1 MFNFAKSK
9 PDSRIE
15 ELLMTEQATGGTI
28 LKRAVTQN
36 NALSRAGFS
45 ERLFAW
51 LFKGLVY
58 PQIWEDPEV
67 DMAALAIEPGHRIVT
82 IASGGCNALSYLTAD
97 PARIEA
103 VDLNQAH
110 VAFNRLK
117 LAALK
122 HLPDYQAFYRFYGK
136 ADDKTNLAAYKRFIR
151 PHLDSESRAYWEK
164 RKWNGRQRISIF
176 WRDLYR
182 HGLLGV
188 FIGMGHRVA
197 RLYGIDPR
205 DILKARTMEEQRSF
219 FDAALAPLFEKRMV
233 RWATARKSSLFG
245 LGIPPQQ
252 YDALATAGNGD
263 MALVLCSRLE
273 KLACGFPLADN
284 YFAWQAFG
292 RGYGGDEETGPLPPY
307 LSRGN
312 FETVRARADRLTVQN
327 ASYTDF
333 LAAKPAASVD
343 RYILLDAQD
352 WMSDGQLNALWSEIT
367 RTAAPNARVIFR
379 TAAEPSLLP
388 GRVAP
393 EILDRWTYQADQSRA
408 LHDRDRSSIYGG
420 FHLYILKDA

>member
-1 MFNFAKSK
+1 MADQSA
-9 PDSRIE
+9 D
-15 ELLMTEQATGGTI
+15 GTI

-36 NALSRAGFS
+36 HALSRAGFS

-58 PQIWEDPEV
+58 PQIWEDPDV
-67 DMAALAIEPGHRIVT
+67 DMTALAIQPGHRIVT

-97 PARIEA
+97 PARVEA
-103 VDLNQAH
+103 VDLNEAH

-122 HLPDYQAFYRFYGK
+122 NLPDYSAFYRFYGK
-136 ADDKTNLAAYKRFIR
+136 ADDKTNLAAYKRFVR
-151 PHLDSESRAYWEK
+151 PHLDAESRAYWEK

-205 DILKARTMEEQRSF
+205 DILKSRTMEEQRSF
-219 FDAALAPLFEKRMV
+219 FDTALAPLFEKRMV

-252 YDALATAGNGD
+252 YDALATAGNGN
-263 MALVLCSRLE
+263 MAEVLRSRLE
-273 KLACGFPLADN
+273 KLACGFPLTEN

-292 RGYGGDEETGPLPPY
+292 RGYIGDEETGPLPPY
-307 LSRGN
+307 LSRAN
-312 FETVRARADRLTVQN
+312 FETVRARANRMTVQN
-327 ASYTDF
+327 ANYTDF

-352 WMSDGQLNALWSEIT
+352 WMNDSQLNAVWTEIR
-367 RTAAPNARVIFR
+367 RTAAPGARVIFR

-388 GRVAP
+388 GRVEP
-393 EILDRWTYQADQSRA
+393 EILDRWEYRAEESRA
-408 LHDRDRSSIYGG
+408 LRDRDRSSIYGG
-420 FHLYILKDA
+420 FHLYVLKDA

>member
-1 MFNFAKSK
+1 
-9 PDSRIE
+9 
-15 ELLMTEQATGGTI
+15 MTEQATGGTI

-67 DMAALAIEPGHRIVT
+67 DMAALVIEPGHRIVT
-82 IASGGCNALSYLTAD
+82 IASGGCNAMSYLTAD
-97 PARIEA
+97 PACVEA
-103 VDLNQAH
+103 VDLNRAH

-117 LAALK
+117 LAAVK
-122 HLPDYQAFYRFYGK
+122 NLPDYNAFYRFYGK

-219 FDAALAPLFEKRMV
+219 FDTALAPLFEKRMV

-263 MALVLCSRLE
+263 MALVLRSRLE
-273 KLACGFPLADN
+273 KLACGFPLTDN

-292 RGYGGDEETGPLPPY
+292 RGYSGNEETGPLPPY
-307 LSRGN
+307 LSRSN
-312 FETVRARADRLTVQN
+312 FETVRARADRMTVQN

-352 WMSDGQLNALWSEIT
+352 WMNDEQLNALWIEIT
-367 RTAAPNARVIFR
+367 RTSAPKARVIFR

-393 EILDRWTYQADQSRA
+393 EILDRWEYRADESRT

>member
-1 MFNFAKSK
+1 M
-9 PDSRIE
+9 P
-15 ELLMTEQATGGTI
+15 EQAKTI

-36 NALSRAGFS
+36 SALTRAGFS

-82 IASGGCNALSYLTAD
+82 IASGGCNAMSYLTAD
-97 PARIEA
+97 PARVEA

-117 LAALK
+117 LAAVK
-122 HLPDYQAFYRFYGK
+122 NLPDYDAFYRFYGK
-136 ADDKTNLAAYKRFIR
+136 ADDKTNLVAYKRFIR
-151 PHLDSESRAYWEK
+151 PHLDQESRAYWEK

-188 FIGMGHRVA
+188 FIGMGHNVA

-205 DILKARTMEEQRSF
+205 DILKARTMEEQRSY
-219 FDAALAPLFEKRMV
+219 FDTALAPLFEKRMV

-263 MALVLCSRLE
+263 MALVLRNRLE
-273 KLACGFPLADN
+273 KLACGFPLTDN

-292 RGYGGDEETGPLPPY
+292 RGYSGNEETGPLPPY
-307 LSRGN
+307 LSRSN
-312 FETVRARADRLTVQN
+312 FETVRSRADRMTVQN

-333 LAAKPAASVD
+333 LSAKPEASVD

-352 WMSDGQLNALWSEIT
+352 WMNDEQLNALWNEIT

-388 GRVAP
+388 GRVVSQ
-393 EILDRWTYQADQSRA
+393 ILDRWQYQADVSRT

-420 FHLYILKDA
+420 FHLYTLKDA

>member
-1 MFNFAKSK
+1 M
-9 PDSRIE
+9 P
-15 ELLMTEQATGGTI
+15 EQAKTI

-36 NALSRAGFS
+36 SAFSRAGFS

-82 IASGGCNALSYLTAD
+82 IASGGCNAMSYLTAD
-97 PARIEA
+97 PARVEA

-117 LAALK
+117 LAAVK
-122 HLPDYQAFYRFYGK
+122 NLPDYDAFYRFYGK
-136 ADDKTNLAAYKRFIR
+136 ADDKTNLVAYKRFIR
-151 PHLDSESRAYWEK
+151 PHLDQESRAYWEK

-188 FIGMGHRVA
+188 FIGMGHNVA

-219 FDAALAPLFEKRMV
+219 FDTALAPLFEKRMV

-263 MALVLCSRLE
+263 MAIVLRNRLE
-273 KLACGFPLADN
+273 KLACGFPLTDN

-292 RGYGGDEETGPLPPY
+292 RGYSGNEETGPLPPY
-307 LSRGN
+307 LSRSN
-312 FETVRARADRLTVQN
+312 FETVRSRADRMTVQN

-333 LAAKPAASVD
+333 LSAKPEASVD

-352 WMSDGQLNALWSEIT
+352 WMNDEQLNALWNEIT

-388 GRVAP
+388 GRVVSQ
-393 EILDRWTYQADQSRA
+393 ILDRWQYQADVSRT

-420 FHLYILKDA
+420 FHLYTLKDA

>member
-1 MFNFAKSK
+1 
-9 PDSRIE
+9 
-15 ELLMTEQATGGTI
+15 MTEQATGGTI

>member
-1 MFNFAKSK
+1 
-9 PDSRIE
+9 
-15 ELLMTEQATGGTI
+15 
-28 LKRAVTQN
+28 
-36 NALSRAGFS
+36 
-45 ERLFAW
+45 
-51 LFKGLVY
+51 
-58 PQIWEDPEV
+58 
-67 DMAALAIEPGHRIVT
+67 
-82 IASGGCNALSYLTAD
+82 
-97 PARIEA
+97 
-103 VDLNQAH
+103 
-110 VAFNRLK
+110 NRLK

-176 WRDLYR
+176 SRDLYR

-205 DILKARTMEEQRSF
+205 DILKARTIEEQRTF
-219 FDAALAPLFEKRMV
+219 FDTALAPLFEKRMV

-263 MALVLCSRLE
+263 MAIVLRARLE
-273 KLACGFPLADN
+273 KLACAFPLAEN

-292 RGYGGDEETGPLPPY
+292 RGYSGNEESGPLPPY
-307 LSRGN
+307 LSRAN
-312 FETVRARADRLTVQN
+312 FETVRSRADRMTVQN
-327 ASYTDF
+327 ANYTDF

-343 RYILLDAQD
+343 RYVLLDAQD
-352 WMSDGQLNALWSEIT
+352 WMNDTQLNALWREIT
-367 RTAAPNARVIFR
+367 RTAAPGARVIFR

-388 GRVAP
+388 GRI
-393 EILDRWTYQADQSRA
+393 ETSILDRWDYREEESRI

-420 FHLYILKDA
+420 FHLYVLKDA

>member
-1 MFNFAKSK
+1 
-9 PDSRIE
+9 
-15 ELLMTEQATGGTI
+15 MTDGAAGSTI

-36 NALSRAGFS
+36 SALSKAGFS

-82 IASGGCNALSYLTAD
+82 IASGGCNAMSYLTAD
-97 PARIEA
+97 PARVEA
-103 VDLNQAH
+103 VDLNRAH

-117 LAALK
+117 LAAVRN
-122 HLPDYQAFYRFYGK
+122 LPDHNAFYRFYGK
-136 ADDKTNLAAYKRFIR
+136 ADDKTNLAAYRRFIR
-151 PHLDSESRAYWEK
+151 PHLDDESRAYWEK

-219 FDAALAPLFEKRMV
+219 FDTALAPLFEKRMV

-263 MALVLCSRLE
+263 MALVLRSRLE
-273 KLACGFPLADN
+273 KLACGFPLTDN

-292 RGYGGDEETGPLPPY
+292 RGYSGDEETGPLPPY
-307 LSRGN
+307 LSRSN
-312 FETVRARADRLTVQN
+312 FETVRARADRMTVQN

-333 LAAKPAASVD
+333 LAVKPAASVD

-352 WMSDGQLNALWSEIT
+352 WMNDEQLNALWSEIT
-367 RTAAPNARVIFR
+367 RTAAPGARVIFR

-393 EILDRWTYQADQSRA
+393 ETLDRWDYRAEESRA

-420 FHLYILKDA
+420 FHLYVLKDN

>member
-1 MFNFAKSK
+1 MPEIRSTMK
-9 PDSRIE
+9 
-15 ELLMTEQATGGTI
+15 QAAPRNEK
-28 LKRAVTQN
+28 LNRAVRQN
-36 NALSRAGFS
+36 SLFSKAGVS
-45 ERLFAW
+45 ERLFAHV
-51 LFKGLVY
+51 FKGLVY

-67 DMAALAIEPGHRIVT
+67 DMAALEIGPGHRIVT

-97 PARIEA
+97 PASVEA

-117 LAALK
+117 LAALA
-122 HLPDYQAFYRFYGK
+122 HLPNYDAFYRFYGT
-136 ADDKTNLAAYKRFIR
+136 ADDKTNLQAYERFIQ
-151 PHLDSESRAYWEK
+151 PHLDPQSRAYWEK
-164 RKWNGRQRISIF
+164 RMLSGRRRISIF

-205 DILKARTMEEQRSF
+205 DILKARTIEEQRTF
-219 FDAALAPLFEKRMV
+219 FDTALAPLFDKRMI

-263 MALVLCSRLE
+263 MAAILRGRLE

-292 RGYGGDEETGPLPPY
+292 RGYSADAETGPLPPY
-307 LSRGN
+307 LSRAN
-312 FETVRARADRLTVQN
+312 FDKVRTRVARMSVVN
-327 ASYTDF
+327 ASYTEF
-333 LAAKPAASVD
+333 LAAKPDASVD
-343 RYILLDAQD
+343 RFILLDAQD
-352 WMSDGQLNALWSEIT
+352 WMNDAQLNDVWREIT
-367 RTAAPNARVIFR
+367 RTAAPGARVIFR
-379 TAAEPSLLP
+379 TAAEPSILP
-388 GRVAP
+388 GRVDPA
-393 EILDRWTYQADQSRA
+393 ILARWGYREELSRE

-420 FHLYILKDA
+420 FHLYHLV